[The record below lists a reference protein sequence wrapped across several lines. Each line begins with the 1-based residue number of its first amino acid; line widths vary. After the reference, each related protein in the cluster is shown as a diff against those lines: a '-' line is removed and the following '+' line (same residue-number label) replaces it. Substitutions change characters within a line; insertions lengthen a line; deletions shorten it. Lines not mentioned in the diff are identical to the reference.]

1 MNKQLRYFILI
12 FILAFE
18 ITANA
23 QLSVDVGLDTTF
35 CAGLWLHQPDTSFL
49 GSNVMVSGG
58 KEPYNYFWS
67 CNIQLSPT
75 LIFNASDLLN
85 DTTTANPFFIT
96 NYFNDEWI
104 TLKLKVIDSIDSS
117 VYDSINV
124 RFSNFRY
131 HLNYFQE
138 EIKEGDSIQFLGVP
152 LILGGIEPLSYYWY
166 PADFL
171 SDSTDLAAYASPDS
185 TMEYSLY
192 AIDVAG
198 CKSDTVPF
206 YNIIVD
212 NTSGIETYDQDNE
225 KFKVLNGQNEVKINC
240 LDYSLINKK
249 KHITVYTICGKKL
262 LSASFLNNEYF
273 ISKAKFNEKIVIVI
287 IRVGNKAVLN
297 SKVLL

>member
-1 MNKQLRYFILI
+1 MRYFILI

-18 ITANA
+18 ITSNA

-58 KEPYNYFWS
+58 KEPYDYFWS

-96 NYFNDEWI
+96 NYFNNEWI
-104 TLKLKVIDSIDSS
+104 TFKLKVTDSVDSS
-117 VYDSINV
+117 VYDSLNV
-124 RFSNFRY
+124 RFSKFSY
-131 HLNYFQE
+131 HLSYFQE

-152 LILGGIEPLSYYWY
+152 LIAGGIEPLSYNWY
-166 PADFL
+166 PSDFL
-171 SDSTDLAAYASPDS
+171 SDSTDLAAYAFPDS

-192 AIDVAG
+192 AIDAVG
-198 CKSDTVPF
+198 CKSDTMPF

-212 NTSGIETYDQDNE
+212 NTSGVETYYQDNE
-225 KFKVLNGQNEVKINC
+225 KFKLFNGQNEVIINC
-240 LDYSLINKK
+240 QDYSLIDKK
-249 KHITVYTICGKKL
+249 KHISVYTISGKIL
-262 LSASFLNNEYF
+262 LSDSFLNKEYL
-273 ISKAKFNEKIVIVI
+273 ISKAKLNEKIVIVSI
-287 IRVGNKAVLN
+287 SFGNKTLFN
-297 SKVLL
+297 SKVLLK

>member
-1 MNKQLRYFILI
+1 MRYFILI

-18 ITANA
+18 ITSNA

-58 KEPYNYFWS
+58 KEPYDYFWS

-96 NYFNDEWI
+96 NYFNNEWI
-104 TLKLKVIDSIDSS
+104 TFKLKVTDSVDSS
-117 VYDSINV
+117 VYDSLNV
-124 RFSNFRY
+124 RFSKFSY
-131 HLNYFQE
+131 HLSYFQE

-152 LILGGIEPLSYYWY
+152 LIAGGIEPLSYNWY
-166 PADFL
+166 PSDFL
-171 SDSTDLAAYASPDS
+171 SDSTDLAAYAFPDS

-192 AIDVAG
+192 AIDAVG
-198 CKSDTVPF
+198 CKSDTMPF

-212 NTSGIETYDQDNE
+212 NSSGVETYYQDNE
-225 KFKVLNGQNEVKINC
+225 KFKLFNGQNEVIINC
-240 LDYSLINKK
+240 QDYSLIDKK
-249 KHITVYTICGKKL
+249 KHISVYTISGKIL
-262 LSASFLNNEYF
+262 LSDSFLNKEYL
-273 ISKAKFNEKIVIVI
+273 ISKAKLNEKIVIVNI
-287 IRVGNKAVLN
+287 SFGNKALFN
-297 SKVLL
+297 SKVLLY

>member
-1 MNKQLRYFILI
+1 MRYFILI

-18 ITANA
+18 ITSNA

-58 KEPYNYFWS
+58 KEPYDYFWS

-96 NYFNDEWI
+96 NYFNNEWI
-104 TLKLKVIDSIDSS
+104 TFKLKVTDSVDSS
-117 VYDSINV
+117 VYDSLNV
-124 RFSNFRY
+124 RFSKFSY
-131 HLNYFQE
+131 HLSYFQE

-152 LILGGIEPLSYYWY
+152 LIAGGIEPLSYNWY
-166 PADFL
+166 PSDFL
-171 SDSTDLAAYASPDS
+171 SDSTDLAAYAFPDS

-192 AIDVAG
+192 AIDAVG
-198 CKSDTVPF
+198 CKSDTMPF

-212 NTSGIETYDQDNE
+212 NSSSVETYYQDNE
-225 KFKVLNGQNEVKINC
+225 KFKLFNGQNEVIINC
-240 LDYSLINKK
+240 QDYSLIDKK
-249 KHITVYTICGKKL
+249 KHISVYTISGKIL
-262 LSASFLNNEYF
+262 LSDSFLNKEYL
-273 ISKAKFNEKIVIVI
+273 ISKAKLNEKIVIVNI
-287 IRVGNKAVLN
+287 SFGNKALFN
-297 SKVLL
+297 SKVLLY